1 MTKQK
6 TARKTAGPLPNKP
19 VVHEAASLPLGFE
32 SWAGVGAFGLF
43 AFLLLIAP
51 YLFSGFWPATYEY
64 WQNSLF
70 LGLAACVS
78 VLLALEPTT
87 QFLPPRSRLAL
98 VLLLFFA
105 WCVIS
110 VGGTVYL
117 HDSVLELARV
127 GGVVACFFFART
139 LLHSPSHAATRL
151 TWLLLAAII
160 GGALICLPAIQGF
173 ITTRN
178 PRQFSA
184 FYNPNL
190 FANYSAMLLPLAAGA
205 LLLLRRQSKAAV
217 IGGAIV
223 LFILFLGLFVT
234 SSKGGLLAALCGG
247 LVLVIAVVRAKG
259 ERVGVI
265 LRNRIPVVA
274 AIVLLVI
281 LVGGVLFSQTI
292 LPRLSSSLENDHSTM
307 FRLYIWDAT
316 LEMALARPLSGWG
329 IGSFPSVFTQF
340 AEIGYTRSA
349 HQSWLQIAA
358 ESGFPAM
365 LLLLA
370 ACGLAFVNGWQALR
384 TSHWPIAAGA
394 LGAVTAFAVHGLTDS
409 GWGIVSISV
418 LLMVVLA
425 VLEAGGWRLE
435 ASAREARSAI
445 HWPLLLIALP
455 LAFGSWIYQ
464 NAQAGEDLRTESR
477 ELMSRGMA
485 STALERARE
494 ATKAD
499 ALSARLQTNLAVIQ
513 ESLGENAHDAY
524 KKAADLQSTRAL
536 NWYDV
541 AFLKGHDDED
551 LRVEQ
556 TLARAIE
563 LDPNDTTIRLARGD
577 WLLEKGDARGWEDYE
592 YVAALADK
600 PYGKYR
606 AVEEIVDLNFMRAYA
621 KLAERDVSRKQFA
634 RAQKFIE
641 QGLAQIELAR
651 AHEPRR
657 SEIETGNP
665 GSVNE
670 QRVQEFDQLE
680 AQFKNLQAKI
690 PAMIKDGS

>member
-6 TARKTAGPLPNKP
+6 TTRKTAGSLPNKP
-19 VVHEAASLPLGFE
+19 VVNNEAAFPLGFE

-43 AFLLLIAP
+43 ALLLLIAP
-51 YLFSGFWPATYEY
+51 YLLSGFWPATYEY

-70 LGLAACVS
+70 LALAACVS

-87 QFLPPRSRLAL
+87 QVAPPRSRLAL

-105 WCVIS
+105 WCVVS

-127 GGVVACFFFART
+127 GGVIACFFFARS
-139 LLHSPSHAATRL
+139 LLHSSSHAPSRL
-151 TWLLLAAII
+151 TWLLGAAIL

-190 FANYSAMLLPLAAGA
+190 FANYSAMLLPLTVGA
-205 LLLLRRQSKAAV
+205 LLLWRRQSKQAV
-217 IGGAIV
+217 IGSVVI
-223 LFILFLGLFVT
+223 LFILFLGLFFT

-247 LVLVIAVVRAKG
+247 SVLAISIVRAKG
-259 ERVGVI
+259 DRVGAV

-274 AIVLLVI
+274 AIALFVI

-316 LEMALARPLSGWG
+316 LNMAKARPLNGWG

-358 ESGFPAM
+358 ESGLPA
-365 LLLLA
+365 LLLLLG
-370 ACGLAFVNGWQALR
+370 ACGLAFVRGWKALR
-384 TSHWPIAAGA
+384 TCHWPVAAGA
-394 LGAVTAFAVHGLTDS
+394 LGALTAFMVHNLTDS
-409 GWGIVSISV
+409 GWGIVSIGV
-418 LLMVVLA
+418 LLMLMLA
-425 VLEAGGWRLE
+425 VLEAGSWNLE
-435 ASAREARSAI
+435 ADEREAKSSI
-445 HWPLLLIALP
+445 HWPLLLTALP

-464 NAQAGEDLRTESR
+464 NAQAGEDLRLQSR
-477 ELMSRGMA
+477 EQMSRGLS
-485 STALERARE
+485 STAVELARE
-494 ATKAD
+494 ATQAD
-499 ALSARLQTNLAVIQ
+499 ALSTRMLSNLGSALESTGQDARSTYERSTKLQP
-513 ESLGENAHDAY
+513 
-524 KKAADLQSTRAL
+524 TRAL
-536 NWYDV
+536 NW
-541 AFLKGHDDED
+541 LD
-551 LRVEQ
+551 LALAQAQASDSEQ
-556 TLARAIE
+556 ARQNFDKAVQY
-563 LDPNDTTIRLARGD
+563 DPNDTLIRLSRGE
-577 WLLEKGDARGWEDYE
+577 WLLKKGDQQGWKDYE
-592 YVAALADK
+592 YVAALAEK
-600 PYGKYR
+600 PYGKHR
-606 AVEEIVDLNFMRAYA
+606 AVEEIVDLNYMRAFA
-621 KLAERDVSRKQFA
+621 KLAERAIEQKQFA
-634 RAQKFIE
+634 QAKKFIE

-657 SEIETGNP
+657 NEIETGAA
-665 GSVNE
+665 GGVNQE
-670 QRVQEFDQLE
+670 RVQEFDQLE
-680 AQFKNLQAKI
+680 AKFKDLQTKI
-690 PAMIKDGS
+690 PAGTKDAS